1 MRGNKKKLNEEQQNV
16 VSKITMEYDAG
27 ERKTYL
33 IKGVTGSGKT
43 EVYMELIAHVLAREN
58 RRSF

>member
-1 MRGNKKKLNEEQQNV
+1 MRGKKKLNEEQQNV

-33 IKGVTGSGKT
+33 IKGVP
-43 EVYMELIAHVLAREN
+43 EAE
-58 RRSF
+58 RRKSTWN